1 MPKLGPFP
9 STDGEFNMY
18 VTVAV
23 PYIILN
29 RARLLVSEFNQTL
42 LGATLRDWNDTYPL
56 SQDINTRTK
65 TATDNKD
72 AARVAI
78 TEALRSTYGDIP
90 QSALTNEDRNT
101 LRLEA
106 RNTAR
111 TPSPVPNTR
120 PVGQVNT
127 SNRLEHVISFTD
139 DGGAHA
145 RPKGV
150 RGCQIWCKVGEPVVN
165 LDELSYLGTDTSSP
179 FIQRYGVD
187 KAGKTIHYW
196 LRWENTRGE
205 VGPWSNVV
213 TATVTG

>member
-65 TATDNKD
+65 TATDNKN
-72 AARVAI
+72 AARVAL

-101 LRLEA
+101 GY
-106 RNTAR
+106 T
-111 TPSPVPNTR
+111 
-120 PVGQVNT
+120 
-127 SNRLEHVISFTD
+127 
-139 DGGAHA
+139 
-145 RPKGV
+145 
-150 RGCQIWCKVGEPVVN
+150 N
-165 LDELSYLGTDTSSP
+165 LAGSLS
-179 FIQRYGVD
+179 
-187 KAGKTIHYW
+187 
-196 LRWENTRGE
+196 
-205 VGPWSNVV
+205 
-213 TATVTG
+213 